1 MGDFNSK
8 KINKVNVGSDIQ
20 ELPKREIGK
29 GLRKKILQKGNSWK
43 TPFPGDEIQVHYRVK
58 LQDGKYSDSS
68 YDKGKPFTFKLGQ
81 GIHDPD
87 PDRRKDGPVHFRG
100 GGGRGIPGNV
110 FSREVKV

>member
-58 LQDGKYSDSS
+58 LQDGKYFDSS

-81 GIHDPD
+81 DEISFRQENNV
-87 PDRRKDGPVHFRG
+87 RR
-100 GGGRGIPGNV
+100 
-110 FSREVKV
+110 